1 MDLIEYLL
9 EKYYKWKLYCYKM
22 YNKNEFISNKI
33 KCVYLIIRKVL

>member
-22 YNKNEFISNKI
+22 YNKKNEFISNKI
-33 KCVYLIIRKVL
+33 NVFI